1 MLMHIYYKLST
12 LAVIMLNASLITT
25 YECHYKVCLL

>member
-12 LAVIMLNASLITT
+12 LAVIMLNTSLITT
-25 YECHYKVCLL
+25 YMHYQVCLP